1 LSYLLDTD
9 VLSITS
15 PVSRLSGLAVE
26 DWRDWVRTNDSRLH
40 ISTITLMEIRFG
52 VENLRAKGSVAKA
65 TVLSKWL
72 LITETLYG
80 DRIIWIS
87 PEIAHKAGEMLSA
100 AASVGMRPGSE
111 DALIAA
117 SAAVNG
123 MRLVSRNLRHM
134 KALGAVCL
142 DPLGA
147 LPSED

>member
-1 LSYLLDTD
+1 
-9 VLSITS
+9 
-15 PVSRLSGLAVE
+15 VE
-26 DWRDWVRTNDSRLH
+26 GWRDWVRTNDARLH
-40 ISTITLMEIRFG
+40 ISAITLMEIRFG
-52 VENLRAKGSVAKA
+52 VENLRAKGAVAKA
-65 TVLSKWL
+65 AVLSKWL
-72 LITETLYG
+72 LITETLYR

-100 AASVGMRPGSE
+100 AANVGMRPGSE

-142 DPLGA
+142 DPLGE
-147 LPSED
+147 LPSEDG